1 MEEFRKELN
10 KICTESMRAKIEEI
24 KKAHVLTWEEAR
36 FLINSFSNFEKQYA
50 NSDIVTK
57 LFILHQFKASVLS
70 SKIIKDESRI
80 KEINENIINKD
91 LDNLALSMRQG
102 NYNHKSLMIEYLKKE
117 IITSDVWSFIA
128 NSNLKKINKINKSNQ
143 IKRGLNFWADSLKIP
158 A

>member
-1 MEEFRKELN
+1 MEEFKKEFN

-70 SKIIKDESRI
+70 SKIVKDESRI
-80 KEINENIINKD
+80 ENIINKD
-91 LDNLALSMRQG
+91 LDDLALNRG
-102 NYNHKSLMIEYLKKE
+102 VDNYKHKSFMIAYLKKE
-117 IITSDVWSFIA
+117 IITSEVLSFIA
-128 NSNLKKINKINKSNQ
+128 NSNLKKINNSKR
-143 IKRGLNFWADSLKIP
+143 IKRGLNFWADILKIP

>member
-1 MEEFRKELN
+1 MEEFRKEFN

-36 FLINSFSNFEKQYA
+36 FLINSFYKFEKQYA

-70 SKIIKDESRI
+70 SKIVKDESRI
-80 KEINENIINKD
+80 EYINENIINKD
-91 LDNLALSMRQG
+91 LDDLALNRG
-102 NYNHKSLMIEYLKKE
+102 VDNYKHKSFMIEYLKKE
-117 IITSDVWSFIA
+117 IITSDVLSFIA
-128 NSNLKKINKINKSNQ
+128 NSNLKKINNSKR
-143 IKRGLNFWADSLKIP
+143 IKRGLNFWADILKIP

>member
-117 IITSDVWSFIA
+117 I
-128 NSNLKKINKINKSNQ
+128 
-143 IKRGLNFWADSLKIP
+143 
-158 A
+158 